1 MSNLR
6 QSALLE
12 ESGDVRQLDDKLLDL
27 MKRLGIEA
35 FPPHE
40 TLVIPASAHR
50 YSWRRS
56 RAAFAPPG
64 QEHQAGGRAGK
75 PFGCPAQRERAAR

>member
-1 MSNLR
+1 MSSLK

-27 MKRLGIEA
+27 MKRLGIDA

-40 TLVIPASAHR
+40 TLVIPLERIVIPGAGLVRPSPR
-50 YSWRRS
+50 LVRSIKRVGVMRR
-56 RAAFAPPG
+56 R
-64 QEHQAGGRAGK
+64 HLR
-75 PFGCPAQRERAAR
+75 

>member
-1 MSNLR
+1 MSSLK

-27 MKRLGIEA
+27 MKRLGIAA

-40 TLVIPASAHR
+40 TLVIPLER
-50 YSWRRS
+50 IVIPGRRS
-56 RAAFAPPG
+56 RSAFAPPG
-64 QEHQAGGRAGK
+64 EEHQTSGRAGK
-75 PFGCPAQRERAAR
+75 PLRCPAQRERAA